1 MSDFLLILPT
11 KHEKQALQSIHR
23 QLNASRVLHMEV
35 HCMPV
40 IPGFEKLRQEN
51 CKFQASVD
59 YIVILL
65 PKKRKKIKAES
76 HIRIHADTVM

>member
-1 MSDFLLILPT
+1 MSDFLLSLPT
-11 KHEKQALQSIHR
+11 KHEKQALQSVHR
-23 QLNASRVLHMEV
+23 QLNTSRVLHMEV

-51 CKFQASVD
+51 CELCEAGHISVD

-65 PKKRKKIKAES
+65 PKKRKKNQNRKS
-76 HIRIHADTVM
+76 HKNSC

>member
-1 MSDFLLILPT
+1 
-11 KHEKQALQSIHR
+11 
-23 QLNASRVLHMEV
+23 
-35 HCMPV
+35 MPV

-51 CKFQASVD
+51 CKFQPSVD

-65 PKKRKKIKAES
+65 PKKRKTIKTES